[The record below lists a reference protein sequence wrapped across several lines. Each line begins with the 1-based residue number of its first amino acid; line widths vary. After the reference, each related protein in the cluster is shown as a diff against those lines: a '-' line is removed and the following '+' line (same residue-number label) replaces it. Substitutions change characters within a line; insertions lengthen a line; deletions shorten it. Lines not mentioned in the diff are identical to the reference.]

1 MANNTTCTYTSPVTW
16 TSGQVLMSNGT
27 SIPINHNTTNSI
39 TWGTTTTT
47 NTIPWTVGTNSSG
60 PYTISTDPNLKGATL
75 LVGGDAEFE
84 GDVKIKGKSLTKL
97 IDNIEQRLAIL
108 HINEKLEAKW
118 EKLKILGEQYR
129 EMEKEIL
136 HAEEMWKILKK

>member
-1 MANNTTCTYTSPVTW
+1 MASSTTYTYTNNIAGSG

-27 SIPINHNTTNSI
+27 GSTLKWGNVSAINAS
-39 TWGTTTTT
+39 
-47 NTIPWTVGTNSSG
+47 PWVTSGTNGTSG
-60 PYTISTDPNLKGATL
+60 NYTITTDPNLKGASL
-75 LVGGDAEFE
+75 QVKGNAEFD
-84 GDVKIKGKSLTKL
+84 GDVKIKGKSLSEL

-108 HINEKLEAKW
+108 HPNEKLEEKW
-118 EKLKILGEQYR
+118 EKLKKLGDEYR

>member
-1 MANNTTCTYTSPVTW
+1 
-16 TSGQVLMSNGT
+16 MSNGI
-27 SIPINHNTTNSI
+27 SNTI
-39 TWGTTTTT
+39 TWGTTTV
-47 NTIPWTVGTNSSG
+47 NTSPWTVGTSSSG
-60 PYTISTDPNLKGATL
+60 PYTISADPNLKGASL

-108 HINEKLEAKW
+108 HPNEKLEAKW
-118 EKLKILGEQYR
+118 EKLKTLGEQYR

>member
-1 MANNTTCTYTSPVTW
+1 MASTTYTYTSPVIG
-16 TSGQVLMSNGT
+16 TSGQVLMSNGA
-27 SIPINHNTTNSI
+27 SNTI

-47 NTIPWTVGTNSSG
+47 NTSPWTVSNSSG
-60 PYTISTDPNLKGATL
+60 SSPYVISADPNLKGASL
-75 LVGGDAEFE
+75 LVSGDAEFE

-97 IDNIEQRLAIL
+97 IDNIEKRLAIL
-108 HINEKLEAKW
+108 HPNERLEEKW

-129 EMEKEIL
+129 EMEKELL

>member
-1 MANNTTCTYTSPVTW
+1 MNNPTYTYTSPVTG

-27 SIPINHNTTNSI
+27 SNTI
-39 TWGTTTTT
+39 TWGTTTV
-47 NTIPWTVGTNSSG
+47 NTSPWTVGTSSSG
-60 PYTISTDPNLKGATL
+60 PYTISADPNLKGASL

-108 HINEKLEAKW
+108 HPNEKLEAKW
-118 EKLKILGEQYR
+118 EKLKTLGEQYR

>member
-1 MANNTTCTYTSPVTW
+1 MASNTTYTYTSPVTG

-27 SIPINHNTTNSI
+27 SNTI
-39 TWGTTTTT
+39 TWGTTTV
-47 NTIPWTVGTNSSG
+47 NTSPWTVSTGSS
-60 PYTISTDPNLKGATL
+60 PYTISADPNLKGASL

-108 HINEKLEAKW
+108 HPNEKLEAKW

>member
-1 MANNTTCTYTSPVTW
+1 MASSTTYTYTSPVTG
-16 TSGQVLMSNGT
+16 TSGQVLMSSGT
-27 SIPINHNTTNSI
+27 SNTI
-39 TWGTTTTT
+39 TWGTTTV
-47 NTIPWTVGTNSSG
+47 NTSPWTVSTGSS
-60 PYTISTDPNLKGATL
+60 PYTISADPNLKGASL

-108 HINEKLEAKW
+108 HPNEKLEAKW

>member
-1 MANNTTCTYTSPVTW
+1 MSTSTTYTYTSPVTG
-16 TSGQVLMSNGT
+16 TSGQVLMSSGT
-27 SIPINHNTTNSI
+27 SNTI
-39 TWGTTTTT
+39 TWGTTTV
-47 NTIPWTVGTNSSG
+47 NTSPWTVSTGSG
-60 PYTISTDPNLKGATL
+60 PYTISADPNLKGASL

-108 HINEKLEAKW
+108 HPNEKLEEKW
-118 EKLKILGEQYR
+118 EKLKTLGDQYR

-136 HAEEMWKILKK
+136 HSEEMWKILQK

>member
-1 MANNTTCTYTSPVTW
+1 MASNTTYTYTSPVTG
-16 TSGQVLMSNGT
+16 TSGQVLMSGGT
-27 SIPINHNTTNSI
+27 SNTI
-39 TWGTTTTT
+39 TWGTTTV
-47 NTIPWTVGTNSSG
+47 NTSPWTVSNSSS
-60 PYTISTDPNLKGATL
+60 PYTISADPNLKGASL

-108 HINEKLEAKW
+108 HPNEKLEAKW
-118 EKLKILGEQYR
+118 EKLKTLGEQYR
-129 EMEKEIL
+129 EVEKEIL

>member
-1 MANNTTCTYTSPVTW
+1 MTSTTYTYTSPVIG

-27 SIPINHNTTNSI
+27 SIPINNNATNSI
-39 TWGTTTTT
+39 TWGTTTTAA
-47 NTIPWTVGTNSSG
+47 PWITTTVA
-60 PYTISTDPNLKGATL
+60 DPNLKGASIQ
-75 LVGGDAEFE
+75 VKGDAEFE

-97 IDNIEQRLAIL
+97 IDNIEKRLAIL
-108 HINEKLEAKW
+108 HPNERLEEKW

-129 EMEKEIL
+129 EMEKELL

>member
-1 MANNTTCTYTSPVTW
+1 MSSPTYTYTNPITG
-16 TSGQVLMSNGT
+16 TSGQVLMSNGASST
-27 SIPINHNTTNSI
+27 I

-47 NTIPWTVGTNSSG
+47 NTSPWTVSTGSG
-60 PYTISTDPNLKGATL
+60 PYTISADPNLKGASL

-97 IDNIEQRLAIL
+97 IDNIEKRLAIL
-108 HINEKLEAKW
+108 HPNEKLEEKW
-118 EKLKILGEQYR
+118 EKLKKLGDEYR

>member
-1 MANNTTCTYTSPVTW
+1 MASNTTYTYTSPVTG

-27 SIPINHNTTNSI
+27 SNTI
-39 TWGTTTTT
+39 TWGTTTV
-47 NTIPWTVGTNSSG
+47 NTSPWTVSTGSS
-60 PYTISTDPNLKGATL
+60 PYTISADPNLKGASL

-97 IDNIEQRLAIL
+97 IDNIEKRLAIL
-108 HINEKLEAKW
+108 HPNERLEEKW
-118 EKLKILGEQYR
+118 EKLKTLGDQYR
-129 EMEKEIL
+129 EMEKELL